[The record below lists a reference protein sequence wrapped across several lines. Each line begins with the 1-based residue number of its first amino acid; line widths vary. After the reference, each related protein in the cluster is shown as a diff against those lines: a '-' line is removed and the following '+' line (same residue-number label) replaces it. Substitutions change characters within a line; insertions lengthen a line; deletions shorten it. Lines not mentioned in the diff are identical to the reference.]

1 MNNVMEKS
9 TEELL
14 AELVAYQKKEV
25 RQTRLAAFVNILL
38 VLAVLAALVL
48 VVPRA
53 LKLVSG
59 AEAAMAKVD
68 RLTASAEELIG
79 NANTMVTENTDA
91 VTDTIQRLNEVDFD
105 SLNSTIHDLEDAIRP
120 VAELA
125 RKLTG

>member
-1 MNNVMEKS
+1 MNTELQEKN

-14 AELVAYQKKEV
+14 RQLLAYEKKQL
-25 RQTRLAAFVNILL
+25 RHTRLATFVNVLL
-38 VLAVLAALVL
+38 VVGVLAALVL

-53 LKLVSG
+53 LDSL
-59 AEAAMAKVD
+59 AEVN
-68 RLTASAEELIG
+68 RLTVSAQELIG

>member
-14 AELVAYQKKEV
+14 GELVAYQKKEV
-25 RQTRLAAFVNILL
+25 RQTRLATFVNILL
-38 VLAVLAALVL
+38 VLAVLAALAL

-53 LKLVSG
+53 LKLVAG

-79 NANTMVTENTDA
+79 NANAMVTENTDA
-91 VTDTIQRLNEVDFD
+91 VNETIQKLSEVDFD
-105 SLNSTIHDLEDAIRP
+105 SLNATIHDLEDAIRP

-125 RKLTG
+125 RKLS